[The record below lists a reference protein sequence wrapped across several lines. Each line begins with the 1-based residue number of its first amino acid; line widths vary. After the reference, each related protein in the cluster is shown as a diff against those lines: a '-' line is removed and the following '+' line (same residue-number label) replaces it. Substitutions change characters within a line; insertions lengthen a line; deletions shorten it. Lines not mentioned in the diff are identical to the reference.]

1 MFIVQNDTFLKLQW
15 GKGAEVSFAF
25 YWKLEKRTL
34 ILEKNVLIVVIYGL
48 NFSFQVQFLW
58 VSDGKKTEIFPA
70 GPFFLMF

>member
-1 MFIVQNDTFLKLQW
+1 MFIVQNDTFLKLQG

-48 NFSFQVQFLW
+48 NFSFQVQFLR
-58 VSDGKKTEIFPA
+58 VSDGKKPEIFPA